1 MKNKYCWLIIPVTLL
16 IVTGC
21 ASNQKKEPVNCGQ
34 VNNGALAGF
43 KSMKISPKDQETVNS
58 ILSFYNTPKAWT
70 SECGGYVIAVPGQA
84 AFNAEQNAYCRNISL
99 HVDLAKDNIYAC
111 ISKDG
116 QPSDIASELKWKVIS
131 SNLKQDLS
139 TK

>member
-1 MKNKYCWLIIPVTLL
+1 
-16 IVTGC
+16 
-21 ASNQKKEPVNCGQ
+21 
-34 VNNGALAGF
+34 
-43 KSMKISPKDQETVNS
+43 MKISPKDQETVNS